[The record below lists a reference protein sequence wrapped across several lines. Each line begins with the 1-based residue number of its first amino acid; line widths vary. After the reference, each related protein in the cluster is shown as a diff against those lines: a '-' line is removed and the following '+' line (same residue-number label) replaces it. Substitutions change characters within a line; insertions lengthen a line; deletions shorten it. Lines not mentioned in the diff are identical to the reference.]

1 MIGWIRTLSVLFFE
15 TRVQKAWWGQILS
28 WLVGPPETLSPIE
41 KEIDLLNS
49 RLDPFASLERIWPT
63 QSRRNE

>member
-1 MIGWIRTLSVLFFE
+1 MAGSNFE
-15 TRVQKAWWGQILS
+15 LVR
-28 WLVGPPETLSPIE
+28 VGPPETLSPIE